1 MAIVLYEL
9 VGGDA
14 SRPFSPHC
22 WKTLM
27 SLAHKGLDYRREA
40 VPFTD
45 VPKVESGAGKTVPI
59 IRDGERVVVD
69 SFDIALYLD
78 EAYPDR
84 PSLFGG
90 EGGKSMARFIEAWAA
105 TQINAVIIGH
115 IVQEIHQM
123 LAPEDQIYFRHSRES
138 RFGMSLEECRQATQ
152 ERFDSLQGR
161 LDPLRFMLKRQPF
174 IGGES
179 PHFCDYIVFGAFQW
193 SRICSPVKMLDAD
206 DPVHEWFES
215 LLDLYDGLGRSVP
228 AAA

>member
-1 MAIVLYEL
+1 MTITVYEL
-9 VGGDA
+9 VGSDA

-27 SLAHKGLDYRREA
+27 SLAHKGLDYRREP
-40 VPFTD
+40 VPFTS
-45 VPKVESGAGKTVPI
+45 VPKVENGTGKTVPI

-69 SFDIALYLD
+69 SFDIALYLE

-90 EGGKSMARFIEAWAA
+90 EGGKSMARFVEAWTA
-105 TQINAVIIGH
+105 TQINAVMIGH
-115 IVQEIHQM
+115 IVHEIHKM
-123 LAPEDQIYFRHSRES
+123 LSPEDQAYFRRSREE

-152 ERFDSLQGR
+152 QRFDSLKSR
-161 LDPLRFMLKRQPF
+161 LDPLRLMLKRQPF

-179 PHFCDYIVFGAFQW
+179 PLFCDYIVFGAFQW
-193 SRICSPVKMLDAD
+193 SRICSPVEMLEAD
-206 DPVHEWFES
+206 DPVHDWFQS
-215 LLDLYDGLGRSVP
+215 LLDLYGGLGRSVS